1 MLIANNR
8 PYSFNSHSVYVNV
21 LIHLALQYCSEKIK
35 IPVLGSCHI
44 GQEAGPATTHWLLG
58 KQDNSLIGC
67 EWLLTVPV
75 KL

>member
-1 MLIANNR
+1 M
-8 PYSFNSHSVYVNV
+8 NV
-21 LIHLALQYCSEKIK
+21 LIHQALQYCSEKIK
-35 IPVLGSCHI
+35 GPVLGSFQL

-75 KL
+75 KLIAKERV